1 MEMNNQKNIPPGI
14 ACPQCRKYLEFNIKE
29 ILDEKAIECP
39 NCHYRLV
46 IDRSNSRSVFE
57 ALQKI
62 EKAKREL
69 EERGKTGNK

>member
-1 MEMNNQKNIPPGI
+1 MEMNNQKNISSVI
-14 ACPQCRKYLEFNIKE
+14 ACPQCGKYLESNIKE
-29 ILDEKAIECP
+29 ILDGKAIECP

-46 IDRSNSRSVFE
+46 IDRFKSRPAFE
-57 ALQKI
+57 SLQKV